1 MEANRNRKK
10 DAERKDLQSFAEGGM
25 LHGTAPQIFEAA
37 RQLRKEMT
45 EAEQL
50 LWQWLKLER
59 KGLKFRRQH
68 AIGVYVADF
77 YCHKAKLVIELDGSI
92 HENPEVAQ
100 RDKVREHDL
109 KEWGYNIIR
118 FSNKEVFGNVEEVI
132 NAIRKKAN
140 EIIESNHHNQ

>member
-1 MEANRNRKK
+1 MEEKNKK
-10 DAERKDLQSFAEGGM
+10 GAERTDLESFKEGGM
-25 LHGTAPQIFEAA
+25 FHGTPPQIFEAA

-45 EAEQL
+45 AAEQL

-68 AIGVYVADF
+68 ALGVYVADF

-92 HENPEVAQ
+92 HENTEVAQ

-118 FSNKEVFGNVEEVI
+118 FSNKEVFGNVEAVI